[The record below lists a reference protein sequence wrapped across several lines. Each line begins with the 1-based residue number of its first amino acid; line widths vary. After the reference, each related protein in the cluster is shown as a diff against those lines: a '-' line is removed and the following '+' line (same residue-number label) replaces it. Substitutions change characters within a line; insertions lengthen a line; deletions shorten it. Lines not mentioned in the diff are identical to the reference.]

1 MSTVLDGDA
10 VVTEACPI
18 ATPAMAFKKKYEA
31 PFPMWPGAVRHKQ
44 PPLLTL

>member
-1 MSTVLDGDA
+1 VVDGGV
-10 VVTEACPI
+10 VVTEACPHRH
-18 ATPAMAFKKKYEA
+18 ARQAFKHKYEA